1 MTPAIRLH
9 RVAIVSL
16 AALLV
21 VAPLSSGRAEA
32 TYFGLTLPD
41 KVAGATRGPTT
52 DFEKSFPGASY
63 GTLYYQR
70 DLQIDVNIYDNGEPP
85 IPDDEVKG
93 TALKRR
99 VGGVKVEFVRERVV
113 ADRDG
118 RARLLCADFVYTYS
132 NAGSNAGKHDNVV
145 CFAGWRGKFVEFEL
159 YVEPHPAANAEA
171 KRFIETWLPILWP

>member
-1 MTPAIRLH
+1 MRLGRMTPAIRLH

-52 DFEKSFPGASY
+52 DFEKSFPGAGY

-99 VGGVKVEFVRERVV
+99 GGGVKVEFGRERVGT
-113 ADRDG
+113 DR
-118 RARLLCADFVYTYS
+118 
-132 NAGSNAGKHDNVV
+132 AGTGGLRGGDLV
-145 CFAGWRGKFVEFEL
+145 CTVFG
-159 YVEPHPAANAEA
+159 
-171 KRFIETWLPILWP
+171 